1 MEFLKCIVSSGLDN
15 NIPEFDLNFLYEN
28 EFFKDEYLLESDLK
42 SNLFKNIK
50 YNVYK
55 NGDFIG
61 SIFLENYNIEKML
74 DDFNVLIED
83 FDINR
88 LYEKNIKETLLEN
101 YSIFIKEFEKKVLK
115 NPNNLLGEIYK
126 MRKAAGI

>member
-1 MEFLKCIVSSGLDN
+1 MEFLKCIVSSDYQN
-15 NIPEFDLNFLYEN
+15 HIPEFDLNFLYEN
-28 EFFKDEYLLESDLK
+28 DFFKDEYILETDLR
-42 SNLFKNIK
+42 SNVFKNIK

-61 SIFLENYNIEKML
+61 NVFLENYNIEKML
-74 DDFNVLIED
+74 EDFNEIIDDYDV
-83 FDINR
+83 NK
-88 LYEKNIKETLLEN
+88 LYKKNIKETLLEN

-115 NPNNLLGEIYK
+115 NPNNLIGEIYK

>member
-15 NIPEFDLNFLYEN
+15 NVPEFDLNFLYEN

-42 SNLFKNIK
+42 SNVYKNIK

>member
-42 SNLFKNIK
+42 SNVFKNIK

-115 NPNNLLGEIYK
+115 NPNNLFGEIYK

>member
-83 FDINR
+83 YDINR

>member
-83 FDINR
+83 CDINR
-88 LYEKNIKETLLEN
+88 LYEKNIKQTLLEN

-115 NPNNLLGEIYK
+115 NPNSLLGEIYK